1 MLMFKLLGRRG
12 GHQARARSR
21 ARPGSCARIRRSC
34 AVLLT
39 AIGALL
45 ASASPASAVV
55 NATPSL
61 VQTIDTST
69 YTPSSPDPAGIAYRP
84 SLDRLMISDSEVDEM
99 ALFQGFNLFTATRTG
114 AGFGSGNLT
123 SREPSD
129 LGIDTANGRLFV
141 ADDDRDRVFIVSRGP
156 DGVYGTADDPV
167 SNFRTSTFGSDDP
180 EGVAYDQATGHV
192 FVSDGLGIEIYR
204 VNPVNGV
211 FGDANDIVTHFDMA
225 QHGAGD
231 CEGLGIDSARDTL
244 LCVDP
249 TTPDKILEVGKNGAL
264 FRILSMA
271 AIPTSRAVVADVTMA
286 PSSNPN
292 DSPATMNYW
301 VVDRHL
307 DNGQFPNEND
317 GLLYE
322 MHLESVPPQTTIT
335 SGPGGTTNDP
345 TPTFTFSSE
354 PDATFECKRDSGS
367 YAPCSSPRTTALLA
381 DGSHTFSVRA
391 IDEVG
396 NIDPTPASRSFTVRT
411 AEVRVSGSTLVVTA
425 APGVKDNLQIRKPSA
440 NILRVTNVPNGAY
453 TGSGIHAGSGCT
465 RIASSAAQCSASG
478 IALIQVSSTNQTD
491 KVTNLTAVKSSLY
504 GGAAN
509 DLLTGGPGP
518 DTLIGAAGRDVL
530 MGLNGKDDLR
540 ARDLISDTTID
551 CGAGTSDKADL
562 DELPRDPESA
572 VIDCETKTRH

>member
-1 MLMFKLLGRRG
+1 
-12 GHQARARSR
+12 
-21 ARPGSCARIRRSC
+21 
-34 AVLLT
+34 
-39 AIGALL
+39 
-45 ASASPASAVV
+45 
-55 NATPSL
+55 
-61 VQTIDTST
+61 
-69 YTPSSPDPAGIAYRP
+69 
-84 SLDRLMISDSEVDEM
+84 
-99 ALFQGFNLFTATRTG
+99 
-114 AGFGSGNLT
+114 
-123 SREPSD
+123 
-129 LGIDTANGRLFV
+129 
-141 ADDDRDRVFIVSRGP
+141 
-156 DGVYGTADDPV
+156 
-167 SNFRTSTFGSDDP
+167 
-180 EGVAYDQATGHV
+180 
-192 FVSDGLGIEIYR
+192 
-204 VNPVNGV
+204 
-211 FGDANDIVTHFDMA
+211 
-225 QHGAGD
+225 
-231 CEGLGIDSARDTL
+231 
-244 LCVDP
+244 
-249 TTPDKILEVGKNGAL
+249 
-264 FRILSMA
+264 MA
-271 AIPTSRAVVADVTMA
+271 ALPTSRAVVADVTMA

-307 DNGQFPNEND
+307 DNGQFPDEND

-322 MHLESVPPQTTIT
+322 MHLESVPPQTAIT
-335 SGPGGTTNDP
+335 SGPDGVTNDP

-354 PDATFECKRDSGS
+354 PDATFECRVDNGP
-367 YAPCSSPRTTALLA
+367 YAACDSPRTTALLA

-396 NIDPTPASRSFTVRT
+396 NIDPTPATRTFTVRT